1 LVEPSPQ
8 VQLRIESGNTG
19 DLLEG
24 LRQYRLDFVIADAGR
39 LPPSGA
45 TPDYQVRPLTQSRIR
60 PVISRGH
67 PLSARQAVSLAEALA
82 YPWVTPTIPD
92 GMRQV
97 LSDTLLRDG
106 APEGA
111 FARLAVLPDVRIED
125 LSACMHVASQS
136 LCIATTL
143 ASADAET
150 NLPGRLQPLPL
161 DLGLTTHIAVMT
173 LRARTPSP
181 LAARAMNL
189 LAGSGPAISAA
200 NPR

>member
-1 LVEPSPQ
+1 
-8 VQLRIESGNTG
+8 
-19 DLLEG
+19 

-39 LPPSGA
+39 LPVSGA
-45 TPDYQVRPLTQSRIR
+45 TPDYQVRPLTQSRIQ
-60 PVISRGH
+60 PVVSRAH

-106 APEGA
+106 APESA
-111 FARLAVLPDVRIED
+111 FARLAALPDVRIED
-125 LSACMHVASQS
+125 LSACMHVAAQS

-143 ASADAET
+143 ASGDAAP
-150 NLPGRLQPLPL
+150 NLPGRLKLLPL
-161 DLGLTTHIAVMT
+161 DLGLTTHIAIIT